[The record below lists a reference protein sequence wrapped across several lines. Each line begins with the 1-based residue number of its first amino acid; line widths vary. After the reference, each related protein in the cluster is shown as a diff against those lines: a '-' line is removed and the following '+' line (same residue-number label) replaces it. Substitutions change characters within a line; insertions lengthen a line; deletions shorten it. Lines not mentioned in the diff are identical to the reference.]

1 MVAQTDPE
9 ARPPLTVKE
18 VAQRLG
24 VSKQVVYDII
34 KKKALVSLK
43 YPGTDII
50 RILWSDFEAYVRSSR
65 QTIEEDLPEL
75 RPLPPITKDYFA
87 KPAGEQPVKRKRG
100 RPRKYPLPEAAQ

>member
-1 MVAQTDPE
+1 MVTQTDPE

-50 RILWSDFEAYVRSSR
+50 RVLWSDFEAYVRSSR

-75 RPLPPITKDYFA
+75 RPMPPIVKDYFA
-87 KPAGEQPVKRKRG
+87 KPAEGEPVKRKRG
-100 RPRKYPLPEAAQ
+100 RPRKVLGTEVSR